1 MENIMAEKKS
11 YNHLA
16 LRGAPVDDMEFV
28 ERFNLPVEV
37 AYTNK
42 INDVMLDMVHKDNM
56 DHFLEQG
63 MSEKESKMKADANK
77 MDAMKG
83 IREMLAK
90 KGML

>member
-1 MENIMAEKKS
+1 MADNKS

-28 ERFNLPVEV
+28 ERFNLDPAV
-37 AYTNK
+37 AYTPK
-42 INDVMLDMVHKDNM
+42 INDAMLDLVHKENM
-56 DHFLEQG
+56 EHFMETG
-63 MSEKESKMKADANK
+63 MSEKESQMKADANK